1 MKQTTSTT
9 SYIAIIVTIGVLAYF
24 FLSAWGIFKSS
35 ESNQTQINQIV
46 YGGWILVLG
55 YYFGASKKR
64 EPGADANVSAD
75 TMKVNAENVNV
86 QEK

>member
-1 MKQTTSTT
+1 MKQSTTTT

-24 FLSAWGIFKSS
+24 FCSASGLFKSS

-64 EPGADANVSAD
+64 DTTTDVNNGKIQVDADNVS
-75 TMKVNAENVNV
+75 V
-86 QEK
+86 Q

>member
-1 MKQTTSTT
+1 MKQSTTTT
-9 SYIAIIVTIGVLAYF
+9 SYIAIIVTVGVLAYF
-24 FLSAWGIFKSS
+24 FCSAAGIFKSS

-64 EPGADANVSAD
+64 DSQTDVS
-75 TMKVNAENVNV
+75 TGNMKVEAENVDVKEN
-86 QEK
+86 

>member
-1 MKQTTSTT
+1 MNRITTT
-9 SYIAIIVTIGVLAYF
+9 SYIAVTVTVGVLIYF
-24 FLSAWGIFKSS
+24 FCSAWGIFKSS

-64 EPGADANVSAD
+64 DAPGDISTDKMNVEADQVD
-75 TMKVNAENVNV
+75 IK
-86 QEK
+86 QQ